1 LRTKDTIIPHIAL
14 PFRFVGQGPGGVNC
28 NEQDTLDDIYDCVQ
42 CIVRCPQGYRPEMIQ
57 FGVDDQTFSE
67 GDRIDLDLL
76 AEQIEAWEVRAD
88 NLYEQAPDRFD
99 EMMDIVKIRVAK
111 IGGPQVA

>member
-1 LRTKDTIIPHIAL
+1 MRTKDTLIPHVAL
-14 PFRFVGQGPGGVNC
+14 PFSFVGQGPGGVNC
-28 NEQDTLDDIYDCVQ
+28 NEQDSLDDIYDCVQ
-42 CIVRCPQGYRPEMIQ
+42 SIVRCPRGYRPELMQ

-67 GDRIDLDLL
+67 GDKINLDILSD
-76 AEQIEAWEVRAD
+76 QVSTWEARAD

-111 IGGPQVA
+111 IGGPQSA

>member
-1 LRTKDTIIPHIAL
+1 
-14 PFRFVGQGPGGVNC
+14 
-28 NEQDTLDDIYDCVQ
+28 
-42 CIVRCPQGYRPEMIQ
+42 MIQ

>member
-1 LRTKDTIIPHIAL
+1 
-14 PFRFVGQGPGGVNC
+14 
-28 NEQDTLDDIYDCVQ
+28 
-42 CIVRCPQGYRPEMIQ
+42 MQ

-67 GDRIDLDLL
+67 GDKINLDILSD
-76 AEQIEAWEVRAD
+76 QVSTWEARAD

-111 IGGPQVA
+111 IGGPQSA